1 MSRSKACNYSRSPV
15 GPGEDYGGD
24 DIHYG
29 WGTPPQSP
37 ESRRFLRR
45 HAAKARRRND
55 RRVIE
60 ERLNPEEFGD
70 RTKGLTLPATN

>member
-1 MSRSKACNYSRSPV
+1 MSRTKSCNYARSAL
-15 GPGEDYGGD
+15 GAGEILGGD
-24 DIHYG
+24 DIHYD

-55 RRVIE
+55 RQVI
-60 ERLNPEEFGD
+60 RDG
-70 RTKGLTLPATN
+70 TKLTASQACVLGALQFLTA